1 MIFLIFILDFRF
13 LLVKYVPY
21 PFTANFKISRITQI
35 VIAHKINLQELL
47 EKLFYH
53 LKPNI
58 IDVLEIPLK

>member
-21 PFTANFKISRITQI
+21 PLTANVEISRITQI